1 MHRTQKTKKGLV
13 FFLLL
18 LIIGLSILFYFYLL
32 NIDKKYSRIIKNETT
47 LYNNIQDITFG
58 ANRGYLL
65 LYKIMET
72 DDQQKR
78 NSLIDQKNL
87 SVAKNDSLINKV
99 LSSLT
104 EKKDRLPLNELISS
118 RQEYIQ
124 NCARFEEYLISEKKD
139 SAQYFL
145 INKIEPSFLTYQDE
159 LISFIDSNT
168 TNVLENSEHITSE
181 VKRNSSIV
189 LLFGLSPLLIVILFL
204 IILVV
209 LLLIM
214 ILFLKNVEYGRYGE

>member
-139 SAQYFL
+139 SAQYIL